1 MARQGWLWGADAQ
14 ELGPGRQQGQGSR
27 GHSEIDS
34 GGGEEDL
41 MRDRMPGMLMETKG
55 DLHVL
60 GLSKGWNVLLFAHDG
75 MMQGLGD
82 LWSASVV
89 LS

>member
-1 MARQGWLWGADAQ
+1 
-14 ELGPGRQQGQGSR
+14 
-27 GHSEIDS
+27 
-34 GGGEEDL
+34 

-60 GLSKGWNVLLFAHDG
+60 GLSKGWKVLLFAHDG

-82 LWSASVV
+82 LWRASVV